1 MRLLTLDA
9 PGISEYVDQL
19 DDEILTI
26 RKEALRL
33 TWAMRGGI
41 QYNDTLNLSQAER
54 KIIGEISKDNLE
66 TTQKSG
72 LPYF

>member
-1 MRLLTLDA
+1 MRLLTLDTQ
-9 PGISEYVDQL
+9 GISEYVDQL
-19 DDEILTI
+19 DKEVLGI
-26 RKEALRL
+26 REEAMNL

-41 QYNDTLNLSQAER
+41 QYNETLNLSLAER
-54 KIIGEISKDNLE
+54 KLIAKLSKENIK